1 MSVVLDASA
10 VLRLL
15 LQTGERAADLRAVVA
30 ADDLHAPALVDV
42 EVASGLRWPRATG
55 AVGAPLAAE
64 AVRDL
69 ALLGIERYPHTPLLP
84 RIWQLRADLT
94 AYDAT
99 CAALAETL
107 GCPLLTSD
115 RGLATAP
122 APRCERR
129 HLP

>member
-1 MSVVLDASA
+1 MSVVLDASV

-42 EVASGLRWPRATG
+42 EVASGMRRLTATG
-55 AVGAPLAAE
+55 AVGAARAGE

-69 ALLGIERYPHTPLLP
+69 ALLGIERYLHTPLLP
-84 RIWQLRADLT
+84 RIWELRPNLT

-99 CAALAETL
+99 YAALAETL
-107 GCPLLTSD
+107 GCPLVTGD

-122 APRCERR
+122 GPRCERR

>member
-1 MSVVLDASA
+1 VSVVVDASV

-15 LQTGERAADLRAVVA
+15 LQTGAVADDLRTTVA
-30 ADDLHAPALVDV
+30 TEDLHAPALVDV
-42 EVASGLRWPRATG
+42 EVVSGLRRLA
-55 AVGAPLAAE
+55 AVGSVESGRAVE
-64 AVRDL
+64 AVADL

-84 RIWQLRADLT
+84 RIWQLRANLS

-99 CAALAETL
+99 YAALAETL
-107 GCPLLTSD
+107 GCPLVTSD

-122 APRCERR
+122 GPRCERR

>member
-1 MSVVLDASA
+1 MPIVLDASV

-15 LQTGERAADLRAVVA
+15 LQTGDRAADLRAVVA
-30 ADDLHAPALVDV
+30 AEDLHAPALVDV
-42 EVASGLRWPRATG
+42 EVASGLRRLTATG
-55 AVGAPLAAE
+55 AVAADRAAE
-64 AVRDL
+64 AVGDL

-84 RIWQLRADLT
+84 RIWQLRANLT

-99 CAALAETL
+99 YAALAETL
-107 GCPLLTSD
+107 DCPLLTAD

-122 APRCERR
+122 GPRCERR

>member
-1 MSVVLDASA
+1 MSVVLDASV

-42 EVASGLRWPRATG
+42 EVASGLRRLTATG
-55 AVGAPLAAE
+55 AVGAPRAAE

-84 RIWQLRADLT
+84 RIWQLRASLT

-99 CAALAETL
+99 YAALAETL
-107 GCPLLTSD
+107 GCPLVTSD

-122 APRCERR
+122 GPRCERR